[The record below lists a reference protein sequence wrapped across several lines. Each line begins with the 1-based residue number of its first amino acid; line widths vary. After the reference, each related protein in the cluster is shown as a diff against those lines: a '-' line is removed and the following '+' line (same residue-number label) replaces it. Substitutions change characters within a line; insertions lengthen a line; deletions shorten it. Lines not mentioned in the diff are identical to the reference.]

1 MKKRVWWL
9 IILLFLR
16 ITIGLFILYKQTPN
30 EPVRVAGNIIKVIHT
45 NNKCIIEVSYFV
57 AESSEFCKY
66 KTGDSVFV
74 FGNPHFDLI
83 EALRGKIVLNEA
95 LIAEKN
101 IFLKTTKDPRKIV
114 SPLVLL
120 KNYCTRVYQSFL
132 PSRES
137 ALLAGIVLGD
147 KEDIGYDFY
156 QKMVSSGS
164 IHIAVASGFN
174 LMLVGGASLALL
186 FWFLSRKAATL
197 VTIGVMILYAALA
210 GFGAPVLRALVMA
223 SFVYLSYVIGRKVD
237 VWWSLFLSAW
247 FMLIWDFGL
256 LWDVSFQLSMAASV
270 GLMVLAPKIV
280 EWASLWGWE
289 AEVEFLEKMSVVST
303 VAVMALTTP
312 IIWYHFGRVNLVGL
326 FSNIFI
332 LPLVPPA
339 MVLGSLMLV
348 LPKVFFVPTYAL
360 VHLIVRLI
368 YFFGS

>member
-1 MKKRVWWL
+1 MRMRVFGL
-9 IILLFLR
+9 LLLLFLR
-16 ITIGLFILYKQTPN
+16 ITIGLLFLYRESTS
-30 EPVRVAGNIIKVIHT
+30 ERIRVAGNIIKVIHT
-45 NNKCIIEVSYFV
+45 NSKCIIEVSHFV

-66 KTGDSVFV
+66 KTGEYVFI
-74 FGNPHFDLI
+74 FGSPQYDLI
-83 EALRGKIVLNEA
+83 EALRGKIVLDEA
-95 LIAEKN
+95 LIAENN
-101 IFLKTTKDPRKIV
+101 IFLKTTKDPKETV
-114 SPLVLL
+114 SSLVRL

-137 ALLAGIVLGD
+137 ALLAGIVLGN

-186 FWFLSRKAATL
+186 FWFLSRKVATL
-197 VTIGVMILYAALA
+197 VTIGIMVLYAALA
-210 GFGAPVLRALVMA
+210 GFGAPVLRALIMS
-223 SFVYLSYVIGRKVD
+223 SFVYISYVIGRKVD
-237 VWWSLFLSAW
+237 AWWSLFLSAW

-289 AEVEFLEKMSVVST
+289 VEVGFLEKISVVST
-303 VAVMALTTP
+303 VAVMTLTTP
-312 IIWYHFGRVNLVGL
+312 IIWYHFGRVNLIGL

-332 LPLVPPA
+332 LPLVPPV

-368 YFFGS
+368 YFFGG